1 MADGRAVTRDEAG
14 VRLEGVGY
22 AYPGATTR
30 ALDGVTLTV
39 DAGQVLAVVGQ
50 SGSGKSTLARL
61 VAGLMPPDDGSV
73 RVGGVDTRR
82 ARRREL
88 AGRVAL
94 VFQHPNH
101 QLLAATVREEL
112 GLGPRN
118 LGVDAD
124 DAAARVAAAADRF
137 GLADVLDEHPYR
149 LGLPARR
156 RLAIAAVLAL
166 EASVVVL
173 DEPTAGLDEAER
185 ASLVDVVRDE
195 AARGAAVIV
204 VTHDLRFAGLVA
216 TRVLVLRGG
225 RVAAEGPAN
234 RLLSDAARLAEA
246 GLEPPALVRLATALG
261 LDAALAVG
269 GPGDA
274 LVAATRR
281 LSRADG
287 EP

>member
-1 MADGRAVTRDEAG
+1 MTRDEAV

-22 AYPGATTR
+22 AYPGTTTR
-30 ALDGVTLTV
+30 ALDGVALTV
-39 DAGQVLAVVGQ
+39 DACQVLAVAGE

-61 VAGLMPPDDGSV
+61 VAGLMPPDGGSV
-73 RVGGVDTRR
+73 RVDGVDTRH
-82 ARRREL
+82 ARRRDL

-101 QLLAATVREEL
+101 QLIASTVREEL
-112 GLGPRN
+112 ALAPRN
-118 LGVDAD
+118 LGVGAD
-124 DAAARVAAAADRF
+124 EAALRTAAAAERF
-137 GLADVLDEHPYR
+137 GLAEVLDEHPYR

-166 EASVVVL
+166 DARVVVL

-185 ASLVDVVRDE
+185 EGLVAVVRGE

-216 TRVLVLRGG
+216 ERVVVLQGG
-225 RVAAEGPAN
+225 RVSAEGPAD
-234 RLLSDAARLAEA
+234 RLLTDAGRLAEA
-246 GLEPPALVRLATALG
+246 GLEPPALVRLATALW
-261 LDAALAVG
+261 LDPALAVR

-274 LVAATRR
+274 LVAAAGRM
-281 LSRADG
+281 SRSSD
-287 EP
+287 ER

>member
-1 MADGRAVTRDEAG
+1 MTRDEAV
-14 VRLEGVGY
+14 VRLAGVGY
-22 AYPGATTR
+22 AYPGTTTR

-39 DAGQVLAVVGQ
+39 EAGQVIAVAGE

-61 VAGLMPPDDGSV
+61 VAGLMPPDGGTV
-73 RVGGVDTRR
+73 RVDGVDTSH

-101 QLLAATVREEL
+101 QLIAPTVRDEL
-112 GLGPRN
+112 ALAPRN
-118 LGVDAD
+118 LGVGTEE
-124 DAAARVAAAADRF
+124 AARRTAAAANRF

-166 EASVVVL
+166 QAPVVVL
-173 DEPTAGLDEAER
+173 DEPTAGLDEAELDY
-185 ASLVDVVRDE
+185 LVAVVRGE

-216 TRVLVLRGG
+216 ERVLVLRGG
-225 RVAAEGPAN
+225 RVSAEGPAD
-234 RLLSDAARLAEA
+234 RLLTDAGRLAEA
-246 GLEPPALVRLATALG
+246 GLEPPALVRLAAALG
-261 LDAALAVG
+261 LDPAIAVR

-274 LVAATRR
+274 LVAAAGR
-281 LSRADG
+281 LSRSSD
-287 EP
+287 ER